1 MPELSKVTVNG
12 PVTAVPCAHCGKPQN
27 YSIIEAQRAEEGI
40 DPEVPKGSQ
49 VECDDCGKLSEVVDV
64 RKVVVVRQA

>member
-1 MPELSKVTVNG
+1 MTVQG
-12 PVTAVPCAHCGKPQN
+12 VVSAVPCAHCGKPQN
-27 YSIIEAQRAEEGI
+27 YEVLEQARAEEGI
-40 DPEVPKGSQ
+40 DPEVPKGAK